1 MFNDASALIDDL
13 KSRGLTLG
21 VVESATGGLISHI
34 ITDVPGSSEVFKGA
48 IVAYSNELKLKL
60 VGVQVETLH
69 KYGSVS
75 SQVAEQMAE
84 GGLNLLKV
92 DICIADTGIAGP
104 GGGTGEKPVG
114 LVWVAMASDK
124 GACSRQYIFNY
135 TRVINKQ
142 KFALTALGM
151 VEEYLKSTA

>member
-124 GACSRQYIFNY
+124 GVCSRQYIFNY

>member
-114 LVWVAMASDK
+114 LVWGAMASDK